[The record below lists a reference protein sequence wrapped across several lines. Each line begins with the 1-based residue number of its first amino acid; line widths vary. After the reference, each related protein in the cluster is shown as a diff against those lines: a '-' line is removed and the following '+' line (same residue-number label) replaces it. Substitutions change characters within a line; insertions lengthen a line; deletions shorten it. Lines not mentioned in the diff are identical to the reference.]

1 MLENFSTVVSIVIS
15 VAAFFISVYNL
26 YLNKSKITAEF
37 IAKNRMEW
45 IKDVRKLMYEFIA
58 SYYKKEGEECLRLC
72 QTKISMY
79 TRKNSEA
86 YARLD
91 EQLEIC
97 INNEF
102 NMQDYNI
109 LIEECQNVLND
120 VWRRLKLESGMNSA
134 KDKKIQD
141 IIRNKA

>member
-1 MLENFSTVVSIVIS
+1 MLKNFSIFVSIVIS
-15 VAAFFISVYNL
+15 IAAFFVSVYNL
-26 YLNKSKITAEF
+26 HLNKGKITAEF

-58 SYYKKEGEECLRLC
+58 SYYKREGKECLRLC
-72 QTKISMY
+72 QAKISMY
-79 TRKNSEA
+79 TRKNSEW
-86 YARLD
+86 YAGLD

-134 KDKKIQD
+134 RDKKIQD
-141 IIRNKA
+141 IIRNKS

>member
-26 YLNKSKITAEF
+26 YLNKSKMTAEF

-72 QTKISMY
+72 QAKISMY